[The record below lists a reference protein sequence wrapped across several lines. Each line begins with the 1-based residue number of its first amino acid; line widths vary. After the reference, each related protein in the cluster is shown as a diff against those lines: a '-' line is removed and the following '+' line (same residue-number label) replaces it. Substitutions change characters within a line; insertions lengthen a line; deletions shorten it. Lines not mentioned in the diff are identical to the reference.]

1 MSRMVLGK
9 VDIDVIV
16 QLAVLGPLE
25 AEAWEPL
32 VDDAHADAFGT
43 ELWTLNWAAA
53 AHGDEEGVMPPYTFD
68 PLPVGVTAGEGLK
81 QVAFFVY
88 QSADEDD
95 EESPWVQSRIRRR
108 LNDMRHRLLQ
118 HVPDYRDAPWGW
130 DTHEIAAR
138 SSRAAPVAHAEPSP
152 RLAEVLGLWA
162 DVGLPI
168 TARYGNGVPPGAFA
182 DPRRVLGGGHF
193 FPPNFSGF
201 APASVVV
208 CADEDA
214 ARHVFLLTAETAT
227 YDPSTHVYR
236 FGDVVASMKMAAG
249 DPALAARLAGAI
261 DQLVQPGR
269 LGAPDDHWWSGT
281 PPADLTA
288 EVVASHVRLDP
299 ATAGTHL
306 AERVLVARTP
316 AQQRALVALLADD
329 DVRAQAAAVSTKSH
343 SLLLL
348 RGVAEVESAINATL
362 REEVF
367 DRGAGPGMGQRLSL
381 YTSGATSGYATLVAV
396 ERLPAVPEM
405 VWIEDPGLR
414 RGLLADK
421 A

>member
-1 MSRMVLGK
+1 MSRMVVGK

-25 AEAWEPL
+25 AESWEPL
-32 VDDAHADAFGT
+32 VDAAHADAFGT

-53 AHGDEEGVMPPYTFD
+53 AYGDEVGVMPPYTFD

-95 EESPWVQSRIRRR
+95 KESPWVQSRIRPR
-108 LNDMRHRLLQ
+108 LNDLRHRLLQ

-130 DTHEIAAR
+130 GAHEIAAR
-138 SSRAAPVAHAEPSP
+138 SSRPAPDPHRGPSP
-152 RLAEVLGLWA
+152 RLVEVLHLWA

-168 TARYGNGVPPGAFA
+168 TARLGIAVPPGAFA
-182 DPRRVLGGGHF
+182 DPRRVLGGGFF

-214 ARHVFLLTAETAT
+214 SRHLFLLTAETAT
-227 YDPSTHVYR
+227 YDRSTHVYR
-236 FGDVVASMKMAAG
+236 FGDVVASMKVGDG
-249 DPALAARLAGAI
+249 DPALAARLEGAI
-261 DQLVQPGR
+261 DQLLQPGR

-281 PPADLTA
+281 PPSDLTA
-288 EVVASHVRLDP
+288 EVVASRVRLDP
-299 ATAGTHL
+299 ATAGTHM

-316 AQQRALVALLADD
+316 GQQRALVALLADE
-329 DVRAQAAAVSTKSH
+329 DVRAQAAAVSTKTH

-362 REEVF
+362 RDEVF
-367 DRGAGPGMGQRLSL
+367 DRGAGPAMGQRLSL

-396 ERLPAVPEM
+396 GRLPAVPKM

-414 RGLLADK
+414 RGLPTDK